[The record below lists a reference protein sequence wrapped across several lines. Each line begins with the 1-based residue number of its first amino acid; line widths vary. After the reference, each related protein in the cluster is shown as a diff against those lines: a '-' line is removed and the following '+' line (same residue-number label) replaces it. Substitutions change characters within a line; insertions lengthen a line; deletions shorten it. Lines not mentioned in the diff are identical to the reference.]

1 LTQYRFKEPV
11 HVTGFL
17 LPLQERAA
25 NLLGINRSAQN
36 AN

>member
-11 HVTGFL
+11 LVTGFL
-17 LPLQERAA
+17 LPLQERAD
-25 NLLGINRSAQN
+25 LLWINRPAQN